1 LPGATLAIS
10 SSPFPQAK
18 LAQKKKKKERKK
30 EKEKKPGMKT
40 RDSWVISAQCFR
52 LNTLI

>member
-18 LAQKKKKKERKK
+18 LAQKKKKERKK
-30 EKEKKPGMKT
+30 ERKRKKT
-40 RDSWVISAQCFR
+40 WNED
-52 LNTLI
+52 

>member
-18 LAQKKKKKERKK
+18 LAQKKKKRKKERKK
-30 EKEKKPGMKT
+30 KKKN
-40 RDSWVISAQCFR
+40 
-52 LNTLI
+52 LE